1 MRVFRGVVLLGEAGF
16 VRQAGRALFPRLP
29 GFLVVAEH
37 YGDCGF
43 FGSEVFRDLWVR
55 YAE

>member
-1 MRVFRGVVLLGEAGF
+1 MRVFRGGVSLGEAGF
-16 VRQAGRALFPRLP
+16 VRQAGRVLFSCLP

-43 FGSEVFRDLWVR
+43 FDSEVFRDLRVC

>member
-1 MRVFRGVVLLGEAGF
+1 MRVFRGGVSLGEAGF
-16 VRQAGRALFPRLP
+16 VRQAGRVLFPCLP

-43 FGSEVFRDLWVR
+43 FDSEVFRDLRVC